1 MQNSEEH
8 AVLEFLRQETSQGHF
23 ESTIGEIA
31 RGINLSYNRVARVLE
46 RLTVKNAVH
55 YRERGT
61 ERKAVRYYCLREV
74 VDLCRSK
81 WGNGK

>member
-8 AVLEFLRQETSQGHF
+8 AVLEFLRQETLQGHF

-46 RLTVKNAVH
+46 RLIVKNAVQ

-74 VDLCRSK
+74 INLCRSK